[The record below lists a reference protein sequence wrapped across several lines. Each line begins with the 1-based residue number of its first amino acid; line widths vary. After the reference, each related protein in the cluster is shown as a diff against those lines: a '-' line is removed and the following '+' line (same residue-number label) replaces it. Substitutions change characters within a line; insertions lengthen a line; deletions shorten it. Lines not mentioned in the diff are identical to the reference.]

1 MTLREFIL
9 NESAI
14 KNAEVEKAIARIK
27 DASDGDAIRDV
38 FDKLLDRGMKKCG
51 CKKKIDFITNPKFI
65 NKWEKEDVMPVVN
78 MLVKKHGAVIKSLY
92 DDWYDTYLGW
102 SKRR

>member
-1 MTLREFIL
+1 MATLREFIL

-51 CKKKIDFITNPKFI
+51 CKKKD
-65 NKWEKEDVMPVVN
+65 
-78 MLVKKHGAVIKSLY
+78 
-92 DDWYDTYLGW
+92 
-102 SKRR
+102 